1 MDLHLVLNLLKGIS
15 TVMKN
20 GSLSLGDLGVFIYIY
35 KEKKKKCHIYMGRTS
50 PGRQSLQGLET
61 LVKAR
66 LESWFAPVLGIM
78 LLSPRCF
85 NFPSIGRVVFLLE
98 KL

>member
-20 GSLSLGDLGVFIYIY
+20 GSLSLGDSGVFLYIY
-35 KEKKKKCHIYMGRTS
+35 KEKKQEVPYIYVGRTS

-66 LESWFAPVLGIM
+66 LERFAPVLGIM
-78 LLSPRCF
+78 FFFVS
-85 NFPSIGRVVFLLE
+85 RVC
-98 KL
+98 